1 MVLEGIPG
9 YNGYKLA
16 ELVEAVCRI
25 PDKTGRG
32 VEMECVFRRQRAQCL
47 SCLAVF
53 HGSQGAF
60 LIICKN
66 SHVCP
71 ERFFAGKIAEIRMHF
86 AAGTV
91 L

>member
-1 MVLEGIPG
+1 MVPDRIPG
-9 YNGYKLA
+9 HDEYKLA
-16 ELVEAVCRI
+16 ELVEAVRRI
-25 PDKTGRG
+25 PDKAGRG

-47 SCLAVF
+47 ELPCGFSSIA
-53 HGSQGAF
+53 GRF
-60 LIICKN
+60 LKICKN

-71 ERFFAGKIAEIRMHF
+71 ERFFTGKIAEIRMHF